1 MPGSETAL
9 EELLSRVLGDLIQ
22 EGVVAKLADD
32 LYCGGNIP
40 EDLLINW
47 DCLLSALFHNGLR
60 LSALKTVI
68 APKSTTILGWIWSQG
83 TIKAN
88 PHHTSALSTCHPP
101 STVKGFRSFIGAVK
115 VLAQVIPHCSH
126 YLLPLE
132 DAVAG
137 RLSADKISWSDSL
150 LNAFNH
156 AKRILGSSKT
166 IHLPQPKDQLWV
178 VTDGAVKA
186 HGLGATLY
194 ITRDKSKPQLAKL
207 RKRQIDWQP
216 CELEALCIAASVSH
230 FSPYIIQS
238 AEQTCV
244 LTDSQPCV
252 QAYHELSRGEFS
264 ASSWITTFLTA
275 VSRYCVSVT

>member
-1 MPGSETAL
+1 MASVFLLPRLSSLPKAPPFLDGSGLKEP
-9 EELLSRVLGDLIQ
+9 S
-22 EGVVAKLADD
+22 KLAHTV
-32 LYCGGNIP
+32 LV
-40 EDLLINW
+40 
-47 DCLLSALFHNGLR
+47 LFLH
-60 LSALKTVI
+60 VI
-68 APKSTTILGWIWSQG
+68 
-83 TIKAN
+83 
-88 PHHTSALSTCHPP
+88 P
-101 STVKGFRSFIGAVK
+101 STVKGLRSFIGVVK
-115 VLAQVIPHCSH
+115 VLARVIPHCSH

-137 RLSADKISWSDSL
+137 RPSADKISWSHSL

-156 AKRILGSSKT
+156 AKQILGLSKT

-178 VTDGAVKA
+178 VTDDAVKA

-194 ITRDKSKPQLAKL
+194 ITRDKSKPQLAGYFSAKL

-244 LTDSQPCV
+244 LTNSQPCV
-252 QAYHELSRGEFS
+252 QAYHKLSRGEFQLVLGLLPS
-264 ASSWITTFLTA
+264 
-275 VSRYCVSVT
+275 